1 MSSASSR
8 SAATR
13 AGDQAWAKMSKMVRL
28 RGCFRLSLCPSYPSS
43 SLPTSPPLPFRFAQ
57 NAELFNLTYGAMVMQ
72 LIRDY
77 EDVQSVNQQ
86 LEKMY
91 VGLGVVVCLG
101 VVGWLPPSA
110 SLAVLGMCSFLLRNG
125 LEAPQWS

>member
-28 RGCFRLSLCPSYPSS
+28 CEVVLSVSMCLSLPSS
-43 SLPTSPPLPFRFAQ
+43 SLPTSPPLPFRFTQ

-77 EDVQSVNQQ
+77 EDVQAVNQQ
-86 LEKMY
+86 LDKMY
-91 VGLGVVVCLG
+91 VCVC
-101 VVGWLPPSA
+101 S
-110 SLAVLGMCSFLLRNG
+110 NG
-125 LEAPQWS
+125 LLGCGGVASS